1 MSGLARPMQSGWH
14 TQVGSLTIRT
24 FLTMN
29 AKMLNKLI
37 VAAALA
43 VGTGLFAADTPS
55 KSDEKS
61 KTTATTSAATKKDA
75 EKFNAQRDAVLAQR
89 EALTKQY
96 QTATAEQ
103 RKAIMEKLKDID
115 GAQRELSKQVKED
128 LRKLRQR

>member
-1 MSGLARPMQSGWH
+1 
-14 TQVGSLTIRT
+14 
-24 FLTMN
+24 MN

-37 VAAALA
+37 VVAALA
-43 VGTGLFAADTPS
+43 VGTGLFAADAPS
-55 KSDEKS
+55 KPDEKS
-61 KTTATTSAATKKDA
+61 KTTATSADTKKDA